1 MANRRMEFMI
11 GMTVL
16 VVFATIIIMTI
27 LFGSNRTSLFQ
38 FKQGQKMS
46 IIFDKAPGI
55 KNTSR
60 VTKSGV
66 EIGRVVRTDLIDEE
80 GTSRVRVYFTLDNPN
95 VHIYTNEQA
104 RIKPSLLMGE
114 AEIEFVKN
122 PKYNAD
128 VREVTPND
136 PIVGVSGSDIMGTVS
151 NIEGDLKDAI
161 NSINSTAQEA
171 SRFISNLNDLMGTGP
186 EIQMNKERLSAIFDS
201 LGQTLETTRSLAT
214 NINGL
219 LSNPQIREN
228 IQRGAEEFPNI
239 LNKIDT
245 LLDEGEDL
253 YHSIKDTVGRSSA
266 TFDKLNRGLDNINDF
281 TQALSDDGPNFISNL
296 NASSEDITKMV
307 KNISNLSENIVK
319 QIENKQTPLG
329 MLTDEEVGREV
340 RGIVR
345 NVEAASE
352 KVQPILD
359 DARVFTNK
367 IAHRP
372 SALVFSRDTYKGA
385 PALGGSGYSYQP
397 YSPAGGTSS
406 RLWTETRPR
415 TPCPASGGSA
425 YYPDSLE
432 AFRAEHPETYSEL
445 QRQKPLGSCL
455 TANPL
460 FGKAFGGR
468 GDAEYAAQPG
478 YVSDPGVY
486 YGLEGVVPTEEYT
499 AGSYYPETMP
509 VSGENEMDIPQGGI
523 RGMSFSL
530 TRAFRKVFGGSGETP
545 APACPLKPRVPDGVP
560 MIGAL
565 YGTDGWTAAEGI
577 PAETISWAPSFGGED
592 VAIYDSG
599 CAAPSCEIP
608 SCDAPSCDIPSCET
622 PMCDAAAGNA
632 GGAPMTFGGA
642 QDVSAP
648 SPNRSG
654 YGPMESPL
662 PPKPSETTAPDAP
675 SDETVPAAEELPSSA
690 LRPAGAKKDGYQA
703 SGLAPG
709 YSNSAAPIGL
719 PAPVKSRSR
728 DFVDD
733 GLPLRFSPNN

>member
-46 IIFDKAPGI
+46 IVFDKAPGI

-60 VTKSGV
+60 VTKSGI

-80 GTSRVRVYFTLDNPN
+80 GSSRVRVYFTLDDPN
-95 VHIYTNEQA
+95 VHIYSNEQA

-122 PKYNAD
+122 HKYDAEI
-128 VREVTPND
+128 REMTPND
-136 PIVGVSGSDIMGTVS
+136 SITGISGSDIMGTVS

-161 NSINSTAQEA
+161 QSINVTAQEA
-171 SRFISNLNDLMGTGP
+171 ARFIENLNSFMGTEP
-186 EIQMNKERLSAIFDS
+186 EIKMKKERMNAIFNS
-201 LGQTLETTRSLAT
+201 LGETLETTRSLAT

-219 LSNPQIREN
+219 LSDPQIREN
-228 IQRGAEEFPNI
+228 IQRGAEDFPNI

-245 LLDEGEDL
+245 LLDNGEDL
-253 YHSIKDTVGRSSA
+253 YHSVKDAVGRSHT
-266 TFDKLNRGLDNINDF
+266 TFDKLDRSLDNIQDF
-281 TQALSDDGPNFISNL
+281 TQVLSDDGQEFISNM
-296 NASSEDITKMV
+296 NASSQDITKMV

-319 QIENKQTPLG
+319 QIDNKQTPLG

-385 PALGGSGYSYQP
+385 PALGNSRYSYQP
-397 YSPAGGTSS
+397 YSPAGGISS
-406 RLWTETRPR
+406 QLWTETRRRAPS
-415 TPCPASGGSA
+415 PSAGSA

-432 AFRAEHPETYSEL
+432 SFRATHPETYSEL
-445 QRQKPLGSCL
+445 RRQRPMGNCL
-455 TANPL
+455 SGTGL
-460 FGKAFGGR
+460 FGKGPGGQ
-468 GDAEYAAQPG
+468 DAESAEQGG

-486 YGLEGVVPTEEYT
+486 YGLEGVVPVEGYS
-499 AGSYYPETMP
+499 ADGYYPGPMP
-509 VSGENEMDIPQGGI
+509 VSDENEMDVPCGGL
-523 RGMSFSL
+523 RGMKFSL
-530 TRAFRKVFGGSGETP
+530 TRAFHKAFGGKDETA
-545 APACPLKPRVPDGVP
+545 APACPLKPQVPPGVP
-560 MIGAL
+560 MIGSL
-565 YGTDGWTAAEGI
+565 YGSDGWSAADGI
-577 PAETISWAPSFGGED
+577 PAETISWAPSYGGDD
-592 VAIYDSG
+592 VSVFDGG
-599 CAAPSCEIP
+599 CAVPSCET
-608 SCDAPSCDIPSCET
+608 PSCDIPN
-622 PMCDAAAGNA
+622 CDAPACDL
-632 GGAPMTFGGA
+632 GGAPMTFGST

-648 SPNRSG
+648 SPNRSD

-662 PPKPSETTAPDAP
+662 PPRPSEKPKTEVPSAEPKAP
-675 SDETVPAAEELPSSA
+675 AEELPSSA
-690 LRPAGAKKDGYQA
+690 VRPGDSKKNAYQA
-703 SGLAPG
+703 SGMAPG

-719 PAPVKSRSR
+719 PSPVKSRSR
-728 DFVDD
+728 NFVDD
-733 GLPLRFSPNN
+733 GLPLRFTPND

>member
-46 IIFDKAPGI
+46 IVFDKAPGI

-60 VTKSGV
+60 VTKSGI

-80 GTSRVRVYFTLDNPN
+80 GSSRVRVYFTLDDPN
-95 VHIYTNEQA
+95 VHIYSNEQA

-122 PKYNAD
+122 HKYDAE
-128 VREVTPND
+128 VRELTPND
-136 PIVGVSGSDIMGTVS
+136 PIIGVSGSDIMGTVS

-161 NSINSTAQEA
+161 QSINVTAQEA
-171 SRFISNLNDLMGTGP
+171 ARFIENLNSFMGTEP
-186 EIQMNKERLSAIFDS
+186 EIKMKKERMNAIFDS
-201 LGQTLETTRSLAT
+201 LGETLQTTRSLAT

-219 LSNPQIREN
+219 LSDPQIREN
-228 IQRGAEEFPNI
+228 IQRGAEDFPNI

-245 LLDEGEDL
+245 LLDNGEDL
-253 YHSIKDTVGRSSA
+253 YHSVKSAVGRSHA
-266 TFDKLNRGLDNINDF
+266 TFDKLDRSLDNIQDF
-281 TQALSDDGPNFISNL
+281 TQVLSDDGQEFISNM
-296 NASSEDITKMV
+296 NASSQDITKMV

-319 QIENKQTPLG
+319 QIDNKQTPLG

-385 PALGGSGYSYQP
+385 PALGNSRYAYQP

-406 RLWTETRPR
+406 HLWTETRRRSPS
-415 TPCPASGGSA
+415 PAAGGA
-425 YYPDSLE
+425 YYADSLE
-432 AFRAEHPETYSEL
+432 SFRAAYPETYSEL
-445 QRQKPLGSCL
+445 RRQKPMGSCL
-455 TANPL
+455 SGSGI
-460 FGKAFGGR
+460 FGKGLGGR
-468 GDAEYAAQPG
+468 GREAESAGQSG

-486 YGLEGVVPTEEYT
+486 YGLDGVVPVEGYYAE
-499 AGSYYPETMP
+499 GYYPGPMP
-509 VSGENEMDIPQGGI
+509 VSNENGMEVPCGGI
-523 RGMSFSL
+523 QGMKFSL
-530 TRAFRKVFGGSGETP
+530 TRAFRKVFGGDDETA
-545 APACPLKPRVPDGVP
+545 APACPLKPQVPPGVP
-560 MIGAL
+560 MIGSL
-565 YGTDGWTAAEGI
+565 YGTDGWSAADGI
-577 PAETISWAPSFGGED
+577 PAETISWAPSYSGDD
-592 VAIYDSG
+592 VSLFDGG
-599 CAAPSCEIP
+599 CAVP
-608 SCDAPSCDIPSCET
+608 SCDAPSCDAPACDT
-622 PMCDAAAGNA
+622 PDCSAPACDL

-648 SPNRSG
+648 SPNRSD

-662 PPKPSETTAPDAP
+662 PPRPSEKPASEVP
-675 SDETVPAAEELPSSA
+675 SGETKASAEELPPSAVHPGSSKS
-690 LRPAGAKKDGYQA
+690 GGYQT
-703 SGLAPG
+703 SGMAPG

-719 PAPVKSRSR
+719 PAPVKSRNR
-728 DFVDD
+728 NFVDD
-733 GLPLRFSPNN
+733 GLPLRFTPNN